1 MSLPCVVCVPW
12 CAGAN
17 QLCRLSG
24 VPQESALVKR
34 AMGELKSLRGQIAE
48 KDKQIKADAQK
59 TKKMMQ
65 MFKDMK
71 QKHKEEL
78 EALKL

>member
-1 MSLPCVVCVPW
+1 M
-12 CAGAN
+12 
-17 QLCRLSG
+17 
-24 VPQESALVKR
+24 VKR

-48 KDKQIKADAQK
+48 KDKQIKLDAQK

-71 QKHKEEL
+71 AKHTEDM
-78 EALKL
+78 EALKLKLAA

>member
-1 MSLPCVVCVPW
+1 M
-12 CAGAN
+12 
-17 QLCRLSG
+17 
-24 VPQESALVKR
+24 KR